1 VYIVLSHLI
10 FFLSHPHMQNTNFMF
25 VDLEKML
32 FFVVFVVVVVIV
44 ICMEVSSLNKTA
56 FSGNFHKTCHCLR

>member
-1 VYIVLSHLI
+1 
-10 FFLSHPHMQNTNFMF
+10 MQNTNFMF

-32 FFVVFVVVVVIV
+32 FFVVFVVVVIV